1 MLHGVLA
8 WEFLQPDKDFW
19 KNQDPGWLAVL
30 VTVGNARDEREHAPA
45 PGVREQLGLPPE
57 PTSTE
62 AQRAATRARV
72 LAALDAKKAA
82 IAPVRMPDA

>member
-8 WEFLQPDKDFW
+8 WEFFKPDQDFW

-30 VTVGNARDEREHAPA
+30 VTIGNERAARDNAPA
-45 PGVREQLGLPPE
+45 PSVREQLGLPPE

-72 LAALDAKKAA
+72 LAALEARQAE
-82 IAPVRMPDA
+82 VRPTV